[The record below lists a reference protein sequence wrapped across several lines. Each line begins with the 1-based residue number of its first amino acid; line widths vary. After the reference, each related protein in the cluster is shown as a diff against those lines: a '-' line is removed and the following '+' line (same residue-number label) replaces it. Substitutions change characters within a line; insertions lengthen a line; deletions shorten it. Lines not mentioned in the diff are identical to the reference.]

1 MKKIKTL
8 FLFMLIISIVSSCN
22 VNLSAEKLKNQD
34 RKEDIKLA
42 KKLSLV
48 PIPKKFI
55 SQENNRSYL
64 KTGWYI
70 VTDDVTK
77 GIPKDIFINGQK
89 QIVYIDSNPQLTP
102 KDIEFFYLT
111 KDQND
116 ENVVNLVM
124 YFNEQGTE
132 KWATLTNQLIRRKL
146 AFVINNVV
154 EMTPMVQSQITNGV
168 SVLWGNVYTPDE
180 MYTIKKLLERQKNE

>member
-8 FLFMLIISIVSSCN
+8 FIFMLIISIVSSCD
-22 VNLSAEKLKNQD
+22 VNSSAEKLKNQD
-34 RKEDIKLA
+34 RKEDIKLT

-48 PIPKKFI
+48 PIPNKFI
-55 SQENNRSYL
+55 SQENNSSYL

-70 VTDDVTK
+70 VTDEVTK

-89 QIVYIDSNPQLTP
+89 QIVYIDSIPQLTP

-111 KDQND
+111 KDQNN
-116 ENVVNLVM
+116 EKVVNLVM

-154 EMTPMVQSQITNGV
+154 EMTPTVQSQITNGV
-168 SVLWGNVYTPDE
+168 SVLWGNEYTPDE

>member
-1 MKKIKTL
+1 MKKIKSL
-8 FLFMLIISIVSSCN
+8 FLFMLIISIVSSCD

-34 RKEDIKLA
+34 RKEDIKLT

-55 SQENNRSYL
+55 SQENNSSYL

-70 VTDDVTK
+70 VTDEVTK

-116 ENVVNLVM
+116 EKVVNLVM

-132 KWATLTNQLIRRKL
+132 KWATLTNQLIRRKF

-154 EMTPMVQSQITNGV
+154 EMTPMVQCQITNGV
-168 SVLWGNVYTPDE
+168 SVLWGNEYTPDE

>member
-116 ENVVNLVM
+116 KNVVNLVM